1 MSPVFCL
8 KLQVETPPN
17 PNHILQ
23 IKNGTWS
30 FLRGRFFSLHPL
42 LKSMF
47 TSNAVLLL
55 SRDPLNSSLKQ
66 IANSF

>member
-23 IKNGTWS
+23 IKNGTWG
-30 FLRGRFFSLHPL
+30 FLKVIDLVCLCLRDLNN
-42 LKSMF
+42 F
-47 TSNAVLLL
+47 TT
-55 SRDPLNSSLKQ
+55 
-66 IANSF
+66 